1 MAYISTHERGLHFFL
16 SWPLIISKS
25 SYIRLKRKKK
35 CKLIII
41 FSNIFKRIMYE
52 HFFAL
57 VNEITLLSRGLLYP
71 FIIYYTYI
79 FYNRVF
85 SIIVHH
91 FNGKKT
97 QRLRKLSPTS
107 RIFASNYSFLKNIS
121 ILYPYLAK
129 INGFFYFLILPLMR
143 VGVKPFHY
151 RIRP

>member
-1 MAYISTHERGLHFFL
+1 MQTY
-16 SWPLIISKS
+16 
-25 SYIRLKRKKK
+25 Y
-35 CKLIII
+35 
-41 FSNIFKRIMYE
+41 NIFK
-52 HFFAL
+52 HFQAYYVRTLFAL

-129 INGFFYFLILPLMR
+129 INGFFFFFNFTVNASWRKTFSLSNSSLTLPLKYNAR
-143 VGVKPFHY
+143 CTTDNSYAHN
-151 RIRP
+151 